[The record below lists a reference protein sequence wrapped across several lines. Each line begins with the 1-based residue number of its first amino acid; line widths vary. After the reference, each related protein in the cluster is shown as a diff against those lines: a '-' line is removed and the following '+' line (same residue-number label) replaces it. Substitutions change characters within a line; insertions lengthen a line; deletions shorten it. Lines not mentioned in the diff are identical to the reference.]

1 MGSRRKTILIYE
13 DLLRGGMPIE
23 RVREIRSPIGLDVR
37 ARTPEEIAV
46 SIIAEV
52 LMFRLG
58 GTGLP
63 MKLEQ
68 RLLEKVQ
75 SKAQVGEPIAV
86 GD

>member
-1 MGSRRKTILIYE
+1 MRA
-13 DLLRGGMPIE
+13 
-23 RVREIRSPIGLDVR
+23 PIGLDIH

-46 SIIAEV
+46 SIMAEL

-68 RLLEKVQ
+68 HHIDRIEGKTEI
-75 SKAQVGEPIAV
+75 SAPAA
-86 GD
+86 D